1 MTRLQA
7 DSLFLI
13 VTLIWGTTFVAQN
26 LAMAALGPSMF
37 TGIRFLIGA
46 LIVLPFAIVEWRRL
60 RAENIHFDRT
70 DLLIGLGLGGIL
82 FFGALCQQTGMVTTT
97 VSNAGFL
104 TALYVPI
111 VPALVW
117 IFQGTRPHISLWP
130 ALVLTV
136 GGTWLLGGGELS
148 NFNSGDVWVITG
160 TLFWAAHILVIGH
173 AADRKAA
180 PLVVA
185 EMQFLVC
192 GVLASI
198 WGLATE
204 PFEIANAYAVAWPIA
219 YSGVLSVGIAFT
231 LQVVAQRY
239 TPPSDAAI
247 LMSGEMLVAAVA
259 GAIYLGEQLSLMQ
272 WLGGVMI
279 LAAIIIIQ
287 IAPMIYATNARNA
300 MDKAQRVL

>member
-7 DSLFLI
+7 DLLFVI

-26 LAMAALGPSMF
+26 LAMAAMGPAMF
-37 TGIRFLIGA
+37 TGIRFLIGT
-46 LIVLPFAIVEWRRL
+46 LVVLPFALAEWQRL
-60 RAENIHFDRT
+60 KQQNIHFDRT

-82 FFGALCQQTGMVTTT
+82 FFGALCQQTGMVTTS

-117 IFQGTRPHISLWP
+117 VFQGKRPHGSLWP
-130 ALVLTV
+130 AVALSM

-148 NFNSGDVWVITG
+148 KFNSGDVWVMVG
-160 TLFWAAHILVIGH
+160 TLFWAAHILVIGR
-173 AADRKAA
+173 AADRKTA

-185 EMQFLVC
+185 CLQFLVC
-192 GVLASI
+192 GLLGCA

-204 PFEIANAYAVAWPIA
+204 PFELTKALTAVGPIA

-247 LMSGEMLVAAVA
+247 LMSGEMLVAAIA
-259 GAIYLGEQLSLMQ
+259 GAVYLGEQLNAMQ

-279 LAAIIIIQ
+279 LVAILVVQ
-287 IAPMIYATNARNA
+287 LVPLLPQMKGRTAS
-300 MDKAQRVL
+300 

>member
-7 DSLFLI
+7 DLLFVI

-26 LAMAALGPSMF
+26 LAMAAMGPAMF
-37 TGIRFLIGA
+37 TGIRFLIGT
-46 LIVLPFAIVEWRRL
+46 LIVLPFALAEWRRL
-60 RAENIHFDRT
+60 HKHNIRFDRT
-70 DLLIGLGLGGIL
+70 DLFIGLGLGSIL
-82 FFGALCQQTGMVTTT
+82 FFGALCQQTGMVTTS

-117 IFQGTRPHISLWP
+117 VFQGKRPHGSLWP
-130 ALVLTV
+130 AVALST
-136 GGTWLLGGGELS
+136 GGAWLLGGGELS
-148 NFNSGDVWVITG
+148 KFNSGDVWVMTG
-160 TLFWAAHILVIGH
+160 TLFWAAHILVIGR
-173 AADRKAA
+173 AADRKTA

-185 EMQFLVC
+185 CFQFVVC
-192 GVLASI
+192 GLLGSA

-204 PFEIANAYAVAWPIA
+204 PFELAKALTVVGPIV

-247 LMSGEMLVAAVA
+247 LMSGEMLVAAIA
-259 GAIYLGEQLSLMQ
+259 GAVYLDEQLNAMQ
-272 WLGGVMI
+272 WLGGAMI
-279 LAAIIIIQ
+279 LVAILIVQ
-287 IAPMIYATNARNA
+287 LVPLMFVARP
-300 MDKAQRVL
+300 KTTS